1 MRLMRNQGLALEPSH
16 PEGGGRSRTN
26 VLVSVWI
33 STSCPNSYQL
43 FKRCASHL
51 SSIPID
57 RARERRA
64 AACEY
69 RLFLIRRRHSSA
81 VEQLFRK
88 SRALCA
94 VLPCV
99 AGQYK
104 RSHLSAVRF
113 QGMPVSD
120 PRYGPMAWK
129 STQITLSDFEKPRQ
143 ARCIR
148 RSGAAADK

>member
-1 MRLMRNQGLALEPSH
+1 MRLMRNQGLALEPSD

-33 STSCPNSYQL
+33 STSCPNSHQL

-64 AACEY
+64 AACEH

-81 VEQLFRK
+81 VEQLFRNE
-88 SRALCA
+88 
-94 VLPCV
+94 LPC
-99 AGQYK
+99 
-104 RSHLSAVRF
+104 
-113 QGMPVSD
+113 
-120 PRYGPMAWK
+120 
-129 STQITLSDFEKPRQ
+129 
-143 ARCIR
+143 
-148 RSGAAADK
+148 SGARNIVRRNSSPRTDRTIRPPT

>member
-1 MRLMRNQGLALEPSH
+1 MRLMRNQGLALEPSD

-33 STSCPNSYQL
+33 STSCPNSHQL

-51 SSIPID
+51 NSIPID

-64 AACEY
+64 AACEH

-88 SRALCA
+88 QQVLGSNPSVGSSDRHVKPAREAGFRASL
-94 VLPCV
+94 
-99 AGQYK
+99 G
-104 RSHLSAVRF
+104 
-113 QGMPVSD
+113 G
-120 PRYGPMAWK
+120 
-129 STQITLSDFEKPRQ
+129 
-143 ARCIR
+143 
-148 RSGAAADK
+148 